1 MDAIIIRAG
10 HISWG
15 VLENMEGGNLVH
27 DGKLLLTPSSL
38 IVIWL
43 VGYLSVVQQIFAKYV
58 GSNILRWEGG
68 QFHGSI

>member
-15 VLENMEGGNLVH
+15 VLENMEEGWNLVH
-27 DGKLLLTPSSL
+27 GKLLLTPSLL

-43 VGYLSVVQQIFAKYV
+43 VGYLCVVQHIFAKYV

-68 QFHGSI
+68 QFDGSI